1 MSLLK
6 SFKAALNR
14 WFPPT
19 IELGAPGTDEQP
31 GIGTIRTTA
40 IFNGAAEDHRLC
52 TVRGSELAEG
62 RKYYFND
69 GAVLVDGDVPNGARI
84 TVENGKLYVNG
95 HVGDDAELSA
105 EVPEELE
112 AHTRLVPMMIGKT
125 TVLMPQTYYTF
136 EGYTHATDTEPALN
150 ITGGVGANTS
160 LTSNHGIAVAGTI
173 GRGVSFNH
181 TRDAG
186 FATTQTGEAAH
197 TNTTR
202 HLTLSL

>member
-1 MSLLK
+1 KTMSLLK
-6 SFKAALNR
+6 SFKDAINR

-31 GIGTIRTTA
+31 GVGTIRTTA

-69 GAVLVDGDVPNGARI
+69 GAVLIDGDVPNGARI
-84 TVENGKLYVNG
+84 TVDNGKLYVNG

-105 EVPEELE
+105 EVPVKFRKS
-112 AHTRLVPMMIGKT
+112 ARPMP
-125 TVLMPQTYYTF
+125 LMHYPV
-136 EGYTHATDTEPALN
+136 EVYTHVADTEPALN
-150 ITGGVGANTS
+150 ITGGVGADTS

-173 GRGVSFNH
+173 GRDVALNH